1 MLVQLF
7 SGELVYLNRSEF
19 VSDIAFYQKLTE
31 LYNYKYGISNTI
43 TSLPTYSETIVDKV
57 VNDFSFKKFSQIK

>member
-1 MLVQLF
+1 MYIIRIMLVQLF
-7 SGELVYLNRSEF
+7 SGELVYLNRSDF

-43 TSLPTYSETIVDKV
+43 NSMPTYSETILNKV
-57 VNDFSFKKFSQIK
+57 VNNV